1 MNYLLN
7 IVIFFPA
14 FAALLLYV
22 LKGENS
28 RIFAILVG
36 ILELLFVAL
45 LWNEFNVNYGGI
57 QLSTHYEL
65 ISSYNISYFVGIDG
79 ISLFLLTLNAFITL
93 LTLYFFKYLR
103 TPLIIAILFLES
115 IVMGVF
121 SALDVMMFYIF
132 WELSLLPVLYI
143 IGVWGGERRIYASIK
158 YFLYTFGA
166 SLVMLVGIL
175 YFAYQYFLIMG
186 AWSFNLIDWYQ
197 ISLDIDTQKWLFV
210 AFFIGMAVKIP
221 IFPLHSWQPH
231 AYTQAPLVGSVLLSA
246 VLSKMGTY
254 GLLRLVLPLFP
265 FTSSNISLFI
275 GLVCVFMV
283 VYGAFIA
290 LAQTNLKTFLA
301 YSSLSHMG
309 IIVLGIFSL
318 NTEGLSGA
326 VFFMVAHG
334 VVVGALFMLVGV
346 LQTRTQTQDLQDV
359 QGLAHS
365 MPKYSSVFGIVM
377 MCSLGLPLTMGFVGE
392 VLSLYGFFQVNPI
405 IAFLAGSSFFVGA
418 IYMLTMFR
426 KVFFGSALPKYT
438 TLKDLNLR
446 EKIVF
451 IPILVIIIWLGVY
464 PKPLLTPISTS
475 AETLSQVIA
484 AKIQLTNPATDNTMD
499 NAEEK
504 LEYPLGN
511 IPQDFNDDGVL
522 FIPRIGE

>member
-1 MNYLLN
+1 
-7 IVIFFPA
+7 
-14 FAALLLYV
+14 
-22 LKGENS
+22 
-28 RIFAILVG
+28 
-36 ILELLFVAL
+36 
-45 LWNEFNVNYGGI
+45 
-57 QLSTHYEL
+57 
-65 ISSYNISYFVGIDG
+65 
-79 ISLFLLTLNAFITL
+79 
-93 LTLYFFKYLR
+93 
-103 TPLIIAILFLES
+103 
-115 IVMGVF
+115 
-121 SALDVMMFYIF
+121 
-132 WELSLLPVLYI
+132 
-143 IGVWGGERRIYASIK
+143 
-158 YFLYTFGA
+158 
-166 SLVMLVGIL
+166 
-175 YFAYQYFLIMG
+175 
-186 AWSFNLIDWYQ
+186 
-197 ISLDIDTQKWLFV
+197 
-210 AFFIGMAVKIP
+210 
-221 IFPLHSWQPH
+221 
-231 AYTQAPLVGSVLLSA
+231 
-246 VLSKMGTY
+246 
-254 GLLRLVLPLFP
+254 
-265 FTSSNISLFI
+265 
-275 GLVCVFMV
+275 
-283 VYGAFIA
+283 
-290 LAQTNLKTFLA
+290 
-301 YSSLSHMG
+301 
-309 IIVLGIFSL
+309 
-318 NTEGLSGA
+318 
-326 VFFMVAHG
+326 MVAHG

-377 MCSLGLPLTMGFVGE
+377 ICSLALPLTMGFVGE